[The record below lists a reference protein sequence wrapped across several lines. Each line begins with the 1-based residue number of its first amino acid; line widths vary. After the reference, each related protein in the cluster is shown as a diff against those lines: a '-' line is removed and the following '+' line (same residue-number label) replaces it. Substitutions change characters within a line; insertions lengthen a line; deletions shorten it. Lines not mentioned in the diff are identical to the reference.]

1 MEHEAAREGLDAEA
15 RRLHMQHT
23 QGAIFARISSFFGL
37 SRVMQ
42 A

>member
-1 MEHEAAREGLDAEA
+1 
-15 RRLHMQHT
+15 LHMQHT
-23 QGAIFARISSFFGL
+23 QGAIFARISNFFGL